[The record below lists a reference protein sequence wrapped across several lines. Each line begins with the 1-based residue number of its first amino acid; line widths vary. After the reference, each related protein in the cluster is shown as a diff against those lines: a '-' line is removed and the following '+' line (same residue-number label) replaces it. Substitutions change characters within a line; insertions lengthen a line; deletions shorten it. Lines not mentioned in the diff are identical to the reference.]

1 MDLSLIIDIE
11 SGHVRAALAAQNPSK
26 ANAWM
31 GTPRTI
37 LYSTAVPIARTPH
50 TVQEHLIMEMTKS
63 LGVAVDAAFHKGL
76 QKIPKGKIVSIHYV
90 LSSPWIITKT
100 RTVQVSYP
108 KKTIITKKIVEALVE
123 AERKSLEQSFV
134 ERDVAGIEFD
144 LTCIEQKVFEI
155 KLDGYPVVS
164 LAVPKEGGLFKS
176 KKRVPKKATQLEVSF
191 AVTMSSAHIVR
202 RIEET
207 VEKTLRIKDQSF
219 HSALLLLYAS
229 VRNVFN
235 EAKDYIV
242 AHVHGELSDV
252 VLVHDNMYSL
262 IASFPFGTSTFVRS
276 SAHAADESETLMK
289 SMLALHSSGAL
300 HGKHHEK
307 IAKAASPSVRSWSTQ
322 LSTSISGA
330 RKGRTPFPNTVFL
343 FAHDHHVHFERALE
357 EEAGNM
363 KIDIIPFKQDALLDM
378 YALALKNIE
387 HHE

>member
-11 SGHVRAALAAQNPSK
+11 SGHVRAALAAFNPTK

-37 LYSTAVPIARTPH
+37 LYSVAVPIARTPH
-50 TVQEHLIMEMTKS
+50 TVQEHLIIEMTKA
-63 LGVAVDAAFHKGL
+63 LHVAVDSAFHKGL
-76 QKIPKGKIVSIHYV
+76 LSIPKGKIVSIHYV

-100 RTVQVSYP
+100 RTVQVGYS
-108 KKTIITKKIVEALVE
+108 KKTTITKKLVE
-123 AERKSLEQSFV
+123 SLVETERKALEHSFV
-134 ERDVAGIEFD
+134 ENDAAGIEFD

-155 KLDGYPVVS
+155 KLDGYAVVS
-164 LAVPKEGGLFKS
+164 LAVPKEGGVIKS
-176 KKRVPKKATQLEVSF
+176 KKLVPKKAKDLEVSF
-191 AVTMSSAHIVR
+191 AITMSSAHIIG
-202 RIEET
+202 RIQET
-207 VEKTLRIKDQSF
+207 VEKTLRIKDQAF

-229 VRNVFN
+229 VRNVFT

-242 AHVHGELSDV
+242 AHVHGELSDI

-276 SAHAADESETLMK
+276 SAHAADESLAVMQ
-289 SMLALHSSGAL
+289 SMLALHTSGAL
-300 HGKHHEK
+300 HGTHHEK
-307 IAKAASPSVRSWSTQ
+307 ISNAALPAIRSWSTQ
-322 LSTSISGA
+322 LVTSVSGA

-343 FAHDHHVHFERALE
+343 FAHDHHKHFERALH
-357 EEAGNM
+357 EEAGTM
-363 KIDIIPFKQDALLDM
+363 KLDIIPFKQDALLDM